1 MYTKTEAK
9 VITALTI
16 TVGAA
21 LTVAGVLL
29 FLGISPIE
37 NRSEEILSG
46 FIALGTVVFMGTV
59 ALKDKMATRKA

>member
-1 MYTKTEAK
+1 MYSKTEAK

-21 LTVAGVLL
+21 LTVAGVLF
-29 FLGISPIE
+29 FLSLSPIE

-46 FIALGTVVFMGTV
+46 VIALGTVVFMGAI
-59 ALKDKMATRKA
+59 ALKDKLATRKA

>member
-1 MYTKTEAK
+1 MYSKNEAK
-9 VITALTI
+9 VITALTV

-29 FLGISPIE
+29 FLGLSPIE

-46 FIALGTVVFMGTV
+46 VIALGTVVFMGAVT
-59 ALKDKMATRKA
+59 LKDKMASRKA